1 MHRDL
6 KGTEVADRQTVEEL
20 VESYASSE
28 ASIMSSFA
36 EVARALKAIDTGPN
50 FRNVNFEEPKTL
62 IESLRRG
69 AWQEI
74 VARAEVRKVMS
85 VKAWQEL
92 NQKLDREEPLPINVA
107 NVSGFIEQLKMDV
120 PEMLTEAVHEAFDFL
135 RPHWNRF
142 KTNSQFEIGRKVIL
156 DYALESGYGGSHWR
170 ITTHWDQKFIALEN
184 VFAMLDRKLKTQ
196 APKTHYSALSNA
208 VRESGPDC
216 HGATD
221 LFEFKGYKRGTLHL
235 TFRRP
240 DLVARL
246 NATAGGNRLK
256 PK

>member
-1 MHRDL
+1 MFFRHSLGGDQ
-6 KGTEVADRQTVEEL
+6 EIFTVPIK
-20 VESYASSE
+20 ACG
-28 ASIMSSFA
+28 
-36 EVARALKAIDTGPN
+36 RALFFRRQQMAPQISRALFLSKPAEGPCSFDEITG
-50 FRNVNFEEPKTL
+50 KLL
-62 IESLRRG
+62 IF
-69 AWQEI
+69 ANI
-74 VARAEVRKVMS
+74 VLSSKPAEGPCS
-85 VKAWQEL
+85 
-92 NQKLDREEPLPINVA
+92 
-107 NVSGFIEQLKMDV
+107 
-120 PEMLTEAVHEAFDFL
+120 FD
-135 RPHWNRF
+135 

-184 VFAMLDRKLKTQ
+184 VFAMLDRKLKAQ